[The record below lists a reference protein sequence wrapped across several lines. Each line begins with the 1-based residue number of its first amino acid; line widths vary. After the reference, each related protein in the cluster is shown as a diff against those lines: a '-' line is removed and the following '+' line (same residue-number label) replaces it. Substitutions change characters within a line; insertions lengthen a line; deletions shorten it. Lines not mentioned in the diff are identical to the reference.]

1 MILAGDIGG
10 TKTHLALM
18 NGKQVVY
25 DEKFKSRDY
34 SNLNDIVHHFLEK
47 TGEKVERA
55 CFGIAG
61 PIRDGRCQA
70 TNLPWVVDAKEL
82 GREMKTN
89 VVFLLNDLEANAYG
103 IRTLNAQELYTL
115 NEGAQDSVGNQVL
128 ISAGTGLGEAGLYW
142 DGKMHHPFPCE
153 GGHSDFAPRNEL
165 EMELLRWMHKI
176 YGGHVSYERA
186 LSGPGLHHLYLFL
199 TEMRLETP
207 DEEGFEDVDP
217 PKAITERA
225 LNNQSKACVR
235 ALRWFVSLYGGE
247 AGNLALKMLSL
258 GGVFIGGGIAPKIL
272 PFLKERDFMRAF
284 CDKGRFAKL
293 LSQIPIKVIL
303 NENTALLGAAYY
315 AQEKG

>member
-18 NGKQVVY
+18 QGKQVLQ

-34 SNLNDIVHHFLEK
+34 ANLNEIVRHFLERSGK
-47 TGEKVERA
+47 KVERA

-61 PIRDGRCQA
+61 PIREGRCQA
-70 TNLPWVVDAKEL
+70 TNLPWMVDAKEL
-82 GREMKTN
+82 RKEIKTDT
-89 VVFLLNDLEANAYG
+89 VFLLNDLEANAYG
-103 IRTLNAQELYTL
+103 IRTLEPEEFYPL
-115 NEGAQDSVGNQVL
+115 NEGDLNASGNQVL

-142 DGKMHHPFPCE
+142 DGRKYHPFPCE

-176 YGGHVSYERA
+176 YGGHVSYERI

-207 DEEGFEDVDP
+207 DEEGFSDFDP

-225 LNNQSKACVR
+225 LNKRCKACIR
-235 ALRWFVSLYGGE
+235 ALRWFVSLYGSE

-293 LSQIPIKVIL
+293 LSQIPVKVIL